1 VGWILHLAGRGG
13 RGWDCSENTM
23 HPIRAA
29 LVLLVMGAGVG
40 RSATIAADAVIWNAP
55 DIARGVRPDLAVEM
69 LGEPHVVA
77 DVDGRSAVVF
87 DGVDDGLFV
96 MKTELAGATEFT
108 IEVLFRQEAGG
119 LAEQRFVHAGGA
131 GDRIMFETR
140 MVQPDA
146 WCLDTYLHCGEQG
159 VTLIDRTKLH
169 PAGRWAWV
177 ALVYDG
183 RTVAH
188 YVDGVKEREGPFAGA
203 LVAPGATA
211 LGVRQ
216 NRVSWFKGAIAELRF
231 HRAALPA
238 ERLQRMAP

>member
-1 VGWILHLAGRGG
+1 
-13 RGWDCSENTM
+13 M
-23 HPIRAA
+23 HPIRTA
-29 LVLLVMGAGVG
+29 LVFLVMGAGVG
-40 RSATIAADAVIWNAP
+40 RSAADSADAVVW
-55 DIARGVRPDLAVEM
+55 DLAEIAGGAHVGLETER
-69 LGEPHVVA
+69 LGEPRVEA
-77 DVDGRSAVVF
+77 DVDGRAAVVF

-140 MVQPDA
+140 MVRPDA
-146 WCLDTYLHCGEQG
+146 WCLDTYLHSGEQG
-159 VTLIDRTKLH
+159 VALIDRTKLH
-169 PAGRWAWV
+169 PTGRWTWV

-203 LVAPGATA
+203 LVSSGITA